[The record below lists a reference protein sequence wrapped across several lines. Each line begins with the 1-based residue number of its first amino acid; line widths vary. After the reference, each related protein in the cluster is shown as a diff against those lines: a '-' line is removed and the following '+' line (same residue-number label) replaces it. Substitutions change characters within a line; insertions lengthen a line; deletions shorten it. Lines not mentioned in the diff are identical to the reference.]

1 MSGAQ
6 NGSIRDTTGANSAV
20 ETADPPPLQV
30 TRILRRQTWS
40 RAKKMRF
47 LYVLLVLPVVLL
59 LHGSGDSGAAQ
70 DCRDGA
76 RTATPKRRDAPA
88 RSDRRFNIAEARG
101 VALTM

>member
-20 ETADPPPLQV
+20 ETAAPPPLQV
-30 TRILRRQTWS
+30 TRILRRQTWI

-59 LHGSGDSGAAQ
+59 LYGSGDSGAAQ

-76 RTATPKRRDAPA
+76 RPRRPNGGTLQRAAIGGSISPKCATWR
-88 RSDRRFNIAEARG
+88 
-101 VALTM
+101 